1 MKTETTKL
9 SAPTIVCGGCAN
21 AIKQALGAVA
31 GVSEVAVET
40 DTKIVTIEHDQRITR
55 EELIEELDQAG
66 FPAA

>member
-40 DTKIVTIEHDQRITR
+40 DTKIVTVEHDQRITR
-55 EELIEELDQAG
+55 DDLIGALDEAG